1 MWLIAKKEFLL
12 NLLSFRF
19 ATGFILCVILIPLSV
34 HISIK
39 HYEERRSI
47 YSSEREECAEQMRRL
62 YTYSYIRPTIL
73 RPPEPLS
80 IFNRGIESTLGN
92 RVRIQL
98 GQVPFLAEGA
108 LQERGNPLLASFLS
122 IDFSFI
128 VTVLFSLMA
137 LLFTYDA
144 ISGEKER
151 GSLRGIL
158 ANKLSRDKLLL
169 GKLLGNILT
178 LLPIITVSF
187 VAGLL
192 LILISRKV
200 EFQQGEWVRLGGLFL
215 VTFLYMLLF
224 MLVGMFISTRT
235 HSSTTSLMVSLFLWV
250 LLVVVVPVAAPYLAQ
265 SLTSVT
271 PRETVDQAAAELN
284 REFRAKV
291 REYEETLPE
300 PEWDISFGGY
310 HGFDGAHLEVASPRD
325 VMENQRLI
333 HSFQEPLR
341 IEYADRKWRI
351 QQTYLDGLLHQQRLA
366 QRLGWVSPASVFMD
380 ITSGLTTTDVSSYLH
395 FMQLAR
401 RYRDQIID
409 YYQSR
414 NLFSSY
420 AYFAQQKEEEM
431 KSLDELIYYVTEGR
445 FSTYEELSEGRDF
458 WGVVKEFTRDLPRA
472 QDLPYLE
479 IKDIPQF
486 SWQREGLSNFLK
498 GSLTELSIMVFVPI
512 VLFLLGYVS
521 FIKYDPR

>member
-39 HYEERRSI
+39 NYEERRSI
-47 YSSEREECAEQMRRL
+47 YLKEREECAEQMRRL
-62 YTYSYIRPTIL
+62 YAYSFIRPTIL
-73 RPPEPLS
+73 RPSEPLS
-80 IFNRGIESTLGN
+80 IFNPGVESTLGN

-128 VTVLFSLMA
+128 VTILFSLMA

-178 LLPIITVSF
+178 LLPIIIVSF
-187 VAGLL
+187 GASLL
-192 LILISRKV
+192 LILLSRGV
-200 EFQQGEWVRLGGLFL
+200 EFQQEEWIRLGGLFL

-224 MLVGMFISTRT
+224 MLLGMFISTRT

-250 LLVVVVPVAAPYLAQ
+250 LLVVVVPVASPYLAQ
-265 SLTSVT
+265 SLTSIT

-300 PEWDISFGGY
+300 PEWDAGFGRYYG
-310 HGFDGAHLEVASPRD
+310 GDGSHLEVSSPRD
-325 VMENQRLI
+325 VMENQRLL
-333 HSFQEPLR
+333 HAFQEPLR

-351 QQTYLDGLLHQQRLA
+351 QRHYLDGLLSQQRLA
-366 QRLGWVSPASVFMD
+366 QHLGWVSPASIFREVASG
-380 ITSGLTTTDVSSYLH
+380 ITSTDVSSYLH
-395 FMQLAR
+395 FMGLAR
-401 RYRDQIID
+401 RYRDQIIG

-420 AYFAQQKEEEM
+420 AYFTQQKEEEM
-431 KSLDELIYYVTEGR
+431 KSLDELIYYLTEGR
-445 FSTYEELSEGRDF
+445 FSTYKELSRGRDI
-458 WGVVKEFTRDLPRA
+458 WGVVKEFTRDLPRREH
-472 QDLPYLE
+472 LPYLQ

-486 SWQREGLSNFLK
+486 SWQREGMRNFLR
-498 GSLTELSIMVFVPI
+498 GSLTELSILIFIPI
-512 VLFLLGYVS
+512 LLFLLCYVS
-521 FIKYDPR
+521 FIRYDPR

>member
-19 ATGFILCVILIPLSV
+19 ATGFILCLILIPLSV
-34 HISIK
+34 HISIQ
-39 HYEERRSI
+39 HYEERHSI
-47 YSSEREECAEQMRRL
+47 YSREREECAEQMRRL
-62 YTYSYIRPTIL
+62 YAYSFIRPTIL
-73 RPPEPLS
+73 RPPESLS

-108 LQERGNPLLASFLS
+108 VQERGNPLLASFLS

-137 LLFTYDA
+137 LLFTYDV

-178 LLPIITVSF
+178 LIPIITVSF
-187 VAGLL
+187 GAGLL
-192 LILISRKV
+192 LIFLSRGV

-224 MLVGMFISTRT
+224 MLLGMFISTRT
-235 HSSTTSLMVSLFLWV
+235 HSSTTSLMVSLFMWV
-250 LLVVVVPVAAPYLAQ
+250 LLVVVVPVATPYLAQ

-271 PRETVDQAAAELN
+271 PRETVGQMTAELN
-284 REFRAKV
+284 REFRAKIE
-291 REYEETLPE
+291 EYKKTLPE
-300 PEWDISFGGY
+300 PEWDVSFGSYYG
-310 HGFDGAHLEVASPRD
+310 GDGSHLEVASPRD
-325 VMENQRLI
+325 VMEKRRLL

-341 IEYADRKWRI
+341 IEYAARKWRI
-351 QQTYLDGLLHQQRLA
+351 QRHYLDGLLRQQRLA
-366 QRLGWVSPASVFMD
+366 QHLGWVSPASIFRD
-380 ITSGLTTTDVSSYLH
+380 IASGLTSTDVSSCLH
-395 FMQLAR
+395 FMELAR
-401 RYRDQIID
+401 RYRDQIIN

-420 AYFAQQKEEEM
+420 AYFTQQKEEEM
-431 KSLDELIYYVTEGR
+431 KSLDELIYYCTEGR
-445 FSTYEELSEGRDF
+445 FSTYKELSEGRDF
-458 WGVVKEFTRDLPRA
+458 WGVLKEFTRRPPSRG
-472 QDLPYLE
+472 DLPYLQ
-479 IKDIPQF
+479 IKDIPPF
-486 SWQREGLSNFLK
+486 SWQREGMRNFLR
-498 GSLTELSIMVFVPI
+498 GSLTELSILIFIPI
-512 VLFLLGYVS
+512 LLFLLCYVS
-521 FIKYDPR
+521 FIRYDPR